1 MADDSG
7 EPVREVTEAVAGA
20 DLLVKGNGP
29 AFLQNLSYQSAVNFQ
44 QAMNAELLGAVGLNQ
59 AARAKSI
66 DLLLTTSAQEGVTDS
81 TIAGIMSK
89 IMGNTPPVTP

>member
-7 EPVREVTEAVAGA
+7 EPVREVVEGVVGT
-20 DLLVKGNGP
+20 DMLVKGNGP

-59 AARAKSI
+59 AGRAKAI
-66 DLLLTTSAQEGVTDS
+66 DLLLNTSAAEGVTDS
-81 TIAGIMSK
+81 TIAGIMAK
-89 IMGNTPPVTP
+89 VMGNTPPVTP